1 MRSVNRVQIFL
12 KQLQNSPQIIVVGAF
27 IVIGIA
33 TLFITKAA
41 VPSGFFEAEGGTRS
55 GAAGSFLS
63 SAASGGGYIKFG
75 GGSANCGKQVQN
87 YTYDVP
93 FGNAVWNQPICN
105 LARHPQSADFA
116 ARFFEWGHVN
126 DGSPSANSGNGRIS
140 TDPGFPKTPT
150 LTDPTGLGTLYTS
163 EVYYASAATIE
174 KSVLTTEAPSNLDGE
189 RYNPDQNIPGPG
201 LLSNRP
207 LAKIPWN
214 PAWKSAGG
222 TDAHIIVID
231 DRPGKNNAIY
241 TVWGYETGVI
251 CAADQTNVCAFSVRI
266 GRGFDGSIINYMT
279 HEGYTKDRGVGLN
292 PYATLVTADEVA
304 AGEIRHALGV
314 SIPNPSFGPNCT
326 NSQLQEPINWST
338 VTRQCG
344 TAVAPGSTFEWFDR
358 TATPFLPEPFRSIY
372 TRERSIPEG
381 MRFGLDITY
390 DQIEAWIDSRPDF
403 ANNPRRAET
412 ARIFARGLKD
422 YGMMVVDTNKSRF
435 SVQTEGGV
443 NPLTAAKW
451 KNLALGPE
459 YDDNLLDGLVTANNV
474 YVVIPPLLTC
484 RDGSKSR
491 FYCEWSNA
499 VYTN

>member
-1 MRSVNRVQIFL
+1 MTKIYNIL
-12 KQLQNSPQIIVVGAF
+12 KTIQRYPRFVIVGVCMFMG
-27 IVIGIA
+27 VA
-33 TLFITKAA
+33 TILLTRAA
-41 VPSGFFEAEGGTRS
+41 VPSLFFEAEGGTRTNSAGLFSS
-55 GAAGSFLS
+55 GS
-63 SAASGGGYIKFG
+63 SSNGGFIKFG
-75 GGSANCGKQVQN
+75 GGGANCGRQKQN
-87 YTYDVP
+87 YTYEVP
-93 FGNAVWNQPICN
+93 FGNAIWNQPICS
-105 LARHPQSADFA
+105 LPRHPQSADFA

-126 DGSPSANSGNGRIS
+126 DGSPSADVKNGRIS

-150 LTDPTGLGTLYTS
+150 FNDPTGLGELYTT
-163 EVYYASAATIE
+163 EVYYASAATTE
-174 KSVLTTEAPSNLDGE
+174 KPVVTTLSPSNLDGE
-189 RYNPDQNIPGPG
+189 GYNPEPSFPGPG

-207 LAKIPWN
+207 SAKIPWN

-241 TVWGYETGVI
+241 TVWGYETGFI
-251 CAADQTNVCAFSVRI
+251 CAGLDQTQVCAFTVRI
-266 GRGFDGSIINYMT
+266 GRGFDGTVINYKT

-314 SIPNPSFGPNCT
+314 SIPNPSFGPDCT
-326 NSQLQEPINWST
+326 TSQLQEPVNWNV
-338 VTRQCG
+338 VTKQCG
-344 TAVAPGSTFEWFDR
+344 TAVAPASKFEWFDR
-358 TATPFLPEPFRSIY
+358 TTTPFLAEPFRTIY
-372 TRERSIPEG
+372 TKDRSIPEG

-390 DQIEAWIDSRPDF
+390 GQIESWINSRPDL
-403 ANNPRRAET
+403 ASNPRRAET
-412 ARIFARGLKD
+412 ARVFARGLKD

-451 KNLALGPE
+451 KNLAMGPE
-459 YDDNLLDGLVTANNV
+459 YDDDLLDGLVTANNV
-474 YVVIPPLLTC
+474 YVVNPPLLTC